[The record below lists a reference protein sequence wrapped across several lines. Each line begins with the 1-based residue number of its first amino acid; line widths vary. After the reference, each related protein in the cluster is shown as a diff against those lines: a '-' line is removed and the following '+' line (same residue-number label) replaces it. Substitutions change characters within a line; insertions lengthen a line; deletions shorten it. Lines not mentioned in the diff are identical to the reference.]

1 MRSLTPE
8 LLAAQRSASA
18 VPYVKVVVRDRIGG
32 VRRLSYSRHY
42 AGSEPDGYHAA
53 AMPSDGSLIRARV
66 SGGRLYYQ
74 RVTSPSA
81 TSDFSS
87 WTDLSAA
94 ASADVALCAE
104 GSRVLLFYIDTDGV
118 TIKVRE
124 STDNGATLGTAV
136 TAASASGSVTWL
148 AADVKSSG
156 DVLLLYN
163 VGATVY
169 KAKRTTG
176 SWGAP
181 AAWTN
186 SAASIEGIACYYQ
199 GDYNCAVAGTDSAGD
214 ALLWTFVYGDGFSQT
229 LDTWSALREL
239 TKASSGTGVS
249 FHAPFIAQP
258 DTYRMTFV
266 EKYAGSASYMRPSH
280 TYAPAN
286 ADFAFNLWREPL
298 PFDLT
303 SEFGQAIA
311 FSVGAVWLSTPS
323 GVWEASLSIAD
334 LEVTADV
341 VSLTCTDEPLGGRA
355 RIVLRNDDARYSP
368 PQSPIAVGAELRISR
383 GYMTSAGARSSSGP
397 SYWIEGIEHRSGG
410 GEGTLVIEASDAWSL
425 LESWRARRQHTWAA
439 GEQNIV
445 GLMLFVFSRAGVE
458 FASIGGSTTATDLY
472 PSFTVHPGKSGQ
484 TVVRRLLAMLP
495 DEIFTRGEFAFLTE
509 PLASEATDYE
519 YGTETGSGDHALLA
533 GKYGDLAAETN
544 RVQVFGDSLFGE
556 RFDWPEIEAVHD
568 RLRQVDDR
576 NLTTVAEV
584 EDRADAVLRKAEIRS
599 ASGEITVPVNCGQE
613 LYDVVEVTDAVAG
626 LSAAKR
632 RVLGLALEY
641 ATGERAVYRQRIAL
655 GAV

>member
-1 MRSLTPE
+1 MRTLTPE
-8 LLAAQRSASA
+8 LLTAQRSTSA

-32 VRRLSYSRHY
+32 VRRLSYTRHY
-42 AGSEPDGYHAA
+42 TGSEADGYHAV
-53 AMPSDGSLIRARV
+53 AMPSDGSLIRART

-74 RVTSPSA
+74 RVTSPGAS
-81 TSDFSS
+81 SDFSS

-94 ASADVALCAE
+94 AGADVALCAQ
-104 GSRVLLFYIDTDGV
+104 GSRVLLFYVDTDGITV
-118 TIKVRE
+118 KVRE
-124 STDNGATLGTAV
+124 STDSGATLGSAV
-136 TAASASGSVTWL
+136 TAATASGSVTWL
-148 AADVKSSG
+148 AADVKSDG
-156 DVLLLYN
+156 DTLLLYN

-169 KAKRTTG
+169 KAKRTSG
-176 SWGAP
+176 SWGAA

-199 GDYNCAVAGTDSAGD
+199 GDYNCAVAGTNSAGD

-229 LDTWSALREL
+229 LDTWSALREV
-239 TKASSGTGVS
+239 TRASNGSGVS
-249 FHAPFIAQP
+249 FRAPFVAQP

-266 EKYAGSASYMRPSH
+266 EKYAGSASYMRPNQ
-280 TYAPAN
+280 TYSPAN

-298 PFDLT
+298 PFDLV

-311 FSVGAVWLSTPS
+311 FSGDAVWLSTPA
-323 GVWEASLSIAD
+323 GVWEASLSVAD

-341 VSLTCTDEPLGGRA
+341 VSLTCTDEPMGGRA
-355 RIVLRNDDARYSP
+355 RLVLRNDDARYAP

-383 GYMTSAGARSSSGP
+383 GYVTSAGAQSSSGP
-397 SYWIEGIEHRSGG
+397 SYWIESIEHRSGG

-425 LESWRARRQHTWAA
+425 VESWRARRQHAWTA
-439 GEQNIV
+439 GEQNIF
-445 GLMLFVFSRAGVE
+445 GLLLFVLSRAGVE
-458 FASIGGSTTATDLY
+458 FASIGGSTAATDLF
-472 PSFTVHPGKSGQ
+472 PSFTIHPGESGL
-484 TVVRRLLAMLP
+484 TVVRRLLDMLP

-509 PLASEATDYE
+509 PLGTDATDYE
-519 YGTETGSGDHALLA
+519 YGADTGSDDHALLTGRYA
-533 GKYGDLAAETN
+533 DLAAATN

-556 RFDWPEIEAVHD
+556 RFDWPEVEAVHD

-584 EDRADAVLRKAEIRS
+584 EDRADAVLRKAELRS

-641 ATGERAVYRQRIAL
+641 STGERAVYRQRITL